1 VSKIAALTYWLSH
14 ISVIGLTIGIGLIY
28 AGYPEY
34 EPIAAVSSI
43 VVLINVSLFAVLVHR
58 NL

>member
-1 VSKIAALTYWLSH
+1 MTKIAALTYWLSH

-34 EPIAAVSSI
+34 EPIAAISSI
-43 VVLINVSLFAVLVHR
+43 AVLMNVVLFAFLVHR
-58 NL
+58 NI